1 MLSPLTC
8 MAFAIYFEARG
19 ETPYQQAL
27 VANTIINRVE
37 SKRFPNTICEVIKQK
52 HQFSFYWDGKT
63 EIITDHVAWVNSL
76 AMAEHYLSVRNKLTP
91 ACHYAKH
98 QINNYWTKTLT
109 GKRQGTHIFYE
120 GGC

>member
-1 MLSPLTC
+1 MLSPLSC

-37 SKRFPNTICEVIKQK
+37 SKRFPNTICGVIK
-52 HQFSFYWDGKT
+52 H
-63 EIITDHVAWVNSL
+63 IITDHVAWVNSL

>member
-1 MLSPLTC
+1 

-37 SKRFPNTICEVIKQK
+37 SNKFPDTICGVIKQK
-52 HQFSFYWDGKT
+52 AQFSFYWDGRPDKIT
-63 EIITDHVAWVNSL
+63 ETQGWLDSL
-76 AMAEHYLSVRNKLTP
+76 AMARHYLSVQNKLTP

-98 QINNYWTKTLT
+98 QIDNYWTKTFT
-109 GKRQGTHIFYE
+109 GKREGTHIFYE